1 MCARGSSR
9 LCLLSSSTRTP
20 WRSCVGI
27 RTMGPVCWMWQVG
40 MELGTRWTR
49 LGSRR
54 ATFPTKLLDFP
65 SLAVAPTNW
74 FLEVTSSQRWDS
86 GDCHYSSSI
95 PVSGSR
101 TRVPFPC
108 RSRDSRGAR
117 WQREEIKWVGWSHLT
132 QLIPGLL
139 SLGWQR
145 QTPRCPNFVFEV
157 REEMTA
163 GTTVPPWEARAAAG
177 GRNQKERL
185 GFSAAPLLTGSP
197 GGGNLLH
204 LCFSTTK

>member
-27 RTMGPVCWMWQVG
+27 RTMGPVCWIWQVG
-40 MELGTRWTR
+40 MELGTHWTR
-49 LGSRR
+49 LGSWR
-54 ATFPTKLLDFP
+54 ATFPRKLLDFP

-117 WQREEIKWVGWSHLT
+117 WQREEIKQVRWSHLT
-132 QLIPGLL
+132 QSLVCWAWADSGRPPGAQSSCLRSGKRWQWGWPCHRGKLELL
-139 SLGWQR
+139 PEKGTRRKGWGLAQPPCSQAPREGETCCIYASLQ
-145 QTPRCPNFVFEV
+145 QN
-157 REEMTA
+157 
-163 GTTVPPWEARAAAG
+163 
-177 GRNQKERL
+177 
-185 GFSAAPLLTGSP
+185 
-197 GGGNLLH
+197 
-204 LCFSTTK
+204 